1 MKPNII
7 FLAMFLYRQI
17 ILHIATIFMVAR
29 RRPPFHVNVTRDFL
43 ILYTYFYIL
52 FDLR

>member
-29 RRPPFHVNVTRDFL
+29 RRPPFHGTVT
-43 ILYTYFYIL
+43 
-52 FDLR
+52 